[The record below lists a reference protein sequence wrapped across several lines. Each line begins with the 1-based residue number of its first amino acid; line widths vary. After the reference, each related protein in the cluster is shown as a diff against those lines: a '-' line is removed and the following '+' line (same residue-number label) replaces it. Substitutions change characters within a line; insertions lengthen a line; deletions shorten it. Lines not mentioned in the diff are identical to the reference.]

1 MATLYITSD
10 QPGAG
15 KTALAASLASLL
27 GKQANYYKPFST
39 KPDAD
44 PDVAF
49 LNQDVLPGSHTPAPL
64 PYPNGGSASIPKSE
78 ATKISRSL
86 KQVSDGA
93 GLVLVEGPSLADDKG
108 HESPISQDLAGL
120 LKSESIL
127 LIRYRQGLDARKVIK
142 ICEPFGKS
150 LLGVVINSV
159 TRYKLRQVL
168 GELTSAIEAGG
179 IKVLGVIPEDRSMLA
194 VSVGQI
200 AGHLKGE
207 WVLGQS
213 KADQLVENFL
223 IGGNILDW
231 GITYFGRTDNKA
243 VVVRGDRPDIQLAA
257 LSTPTTCLV
266 LTGGHRPIQYVYY
279 QAEKDEVP
287 VIVVQT
293 GTLPTA
299 DALGT
304 IMDNSSIHHMIK
316 VDRFKA
322 MVSESVDLGAIRT
335 TAEG

>member
-15 KTALAASLASLL
+15 KTALATSLALLL

-44 PDVAF
+44 PDVGF
-49 LNQDVLPGSHTPAPL
+49 VNRDILPGSDTPAPL
-64 PYPNGGSASIPKSE
+64 PYPNGGSDSIPKGE
-78 ATKISRSL
+78 ATKIKRSL
-86 KQVSDGA
+86 DQVSDGS
-93 GLVLVEGPSLADDKG
+93 GLVLVEGTSLVDDQG
-108 HESPISQDLAGL
+108 HESRVSQELAAL
-120 LKSESIL
+120 IESRSIL
-127 LIRYRQGLDARKVIK
+127 LIRYRQGLDAKKVIK
-142 ICEPFGKS
+142 LCEPFGKG

-194 VSVGQI
+194 VTVGEI
-200 AGHLKGE
+200 AQHLNGE
-207 WVLGQS
+207 WVLGES
-213 KADQLVENFL
+213 KAGQLVKNFL

-243 VVVRGDRPDIQLAA
+243 VIVRGDRPDIQLAA

-266 LTGGHRPIQYVYY
+266 LTGGHSPIQYVYY

-293 GTLPTA
+293 GTLSTA

-304 IMDNSSIHHMIK
+304 IMDNSSIHHMMK

-322 MVSESVDLGAIRT
+322 MVSESVDLGAIQNAT
-335 TAEG
+335 